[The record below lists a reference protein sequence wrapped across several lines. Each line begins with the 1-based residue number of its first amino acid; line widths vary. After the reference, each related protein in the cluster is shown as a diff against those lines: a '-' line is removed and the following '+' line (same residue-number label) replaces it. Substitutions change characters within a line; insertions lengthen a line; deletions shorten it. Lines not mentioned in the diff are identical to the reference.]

1 MRSNCRARGAHRKE
15 RMQQKQRVGDS
26 ESTAAASATALV
38 DGRPTTATASLT
50 WRRCQVA
57 APPPTYP
64 RARAR
69 PNRADVRPAALAATP
84 RARMARSRRAPT
96 LFRVFCEKVRSSGGM
111 QDTNTNMKPAG
122 RLWRCARA
130 RSGLGWVRVVRVGAY
145 GKQGGSLAPPY
156 FAGSTTPP
164 PWRREM
170 TTHALTPIR
179 MATRARPMPSPKPSC
194 CCSVSASGAAATQAG

>member
-1 MRSNCRARGAHRKE
+1 MRGVRLFPCVPVPLPWSTGGRRRRRRRSRG
-15 RMQQKQRVGDS
+15 V
-26 ESTAAASATALV
+26 AAK
-38 DGRPTTATASLT
+38 
-50 WRRCQVA
+50 WRRRRL
-57 APPPTYP
+57 PT

-69 PNRADVRPAALAATP
+69 SPKPCRCSTRCPGRKPP